1 MTSTWK
7 SSTLIRQPRLAAPFS
22 TTFRAFEKQGVVDE
36 ELVLKLESELNL
48 EKEVTEP
55 EEVPQI
61 VSEFLQNS
69 SFKVNDKPG
78 QEEVE
83 LIRKFGD
90 ETIRVVFTISDLNA
104 LSEDGLNDGA
114 MDDNMLFN
122 EDEPSALRNSTQ
134 SGDAQPAAGKDN
146 GNIAAEEE
154 DDVFD
159 EEDEP
164 SFPARV
170 NVTIEKPN
178 QGALQIEAIAQDG
191 MMVIENIFYHKD
203 ANLATA
209 QTADADWER
218 RGVYAGPPFGNLD
231 EDLQVLLER
240 YLDERGINTSLALFI
255 PDYIDYKEQKEYLSW
270 LENVKNFVTA

>member
-1 MTSTWK
+1 MTSAWK

-122 EDEPSALRNSTQ
+122 EDEPSVLRNSTQ
-134 SGDAQPAAGKDN
+134 SGGAQSAAGKDN

-270 LENVKNFVTA
+270 LENVKNFVAA